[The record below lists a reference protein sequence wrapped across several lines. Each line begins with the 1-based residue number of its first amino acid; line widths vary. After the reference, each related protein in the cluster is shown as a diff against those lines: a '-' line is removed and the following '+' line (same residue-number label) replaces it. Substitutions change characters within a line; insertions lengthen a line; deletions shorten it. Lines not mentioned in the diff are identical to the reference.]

1 MSAAENKKGVPIM
14 KKRMLLIGG
23 VLFALIAFYVSSL
36 QNQLAEATSLKQ
48 SYQDEIKKLSTFKED
63 EAKKANKA
71 FLQYFFN
78 YEDVKERNK
87 QIKPYMTDQAFQEVD
102 YKGDSEAEVHVS
114 ASNIKSYEHRADKT
128 TAEYITELDMK
139 VSYDG
144 TSSKEP
150 TMIKTEWIFVEG
162 EGWKVDHVEI
172 MGGVQE

>member
-1 MSAAENKKGVPIM
+1 M

-78 YEDVKERNK
+78 YENVKERNK
-87 QIKPYMTDQAFQEVD
+87 QIKPYMTDQAFQAVD
-102 YKGDSEAEVHVS
+102 YKGESEAEVHVS
-114 ASNIKSYEHRADKT
+114 ASNLKSYEYRENKT
-128 TAEYITELDMK
+128 SAEYITELDMK
-139 VSYDG
+139 INVEG
-144 TSSKEP
+144 NSSKEQ
-150 TMIKTEWIFVEG
+150 TMIKTELIFVEG
-162 EGWKVDHVEI
+162 EGWKVDHVEMI
-172 MGGVQE
+172 YGPVENHEGLTD